1 MEQIEHIDFIY
12 NDACTFTQ
20 LYLRSLF
27 NYIISF
33 IPLSFIPLSFI
44 PLSFIPFITRSPQN
58 ELDIS

>member
-33 IPLSFIPLSFI
+33 IP
-44 PLSFIPFITRSPQN
+44 FIPFITRSSQN

>member
-33 IPLSFIPLSFI
+33 IPLSFIP
-44 PLSFIPFITRSPQN
+44 FIPFITRSPQN